1 MSRGGPVSRNL
12 FLDSLLYEQA
22 PGAAGVPGM
31 THIMESSD
39 PESSP
44 GRDSIPDDVAMRL
57 AFIGDEMDVRWTLPH
72 IAELPRMAVH
82 SLTFTYSQ
90 AGLRGVLRSFI
101 SGLVNLRENRRFWS
115 FLIFRDRV
123 PPNLG
128 RELALSVVL
137 LLLCWGLC
145 ALQ

>member
-115 FLIFRDRV
+115 FLIFRDR
-123 PPNLG
+123 
-128 RELALSVVL
+128 R
-137 LLLCWGLC
+137 
-145 ALQ
+145 